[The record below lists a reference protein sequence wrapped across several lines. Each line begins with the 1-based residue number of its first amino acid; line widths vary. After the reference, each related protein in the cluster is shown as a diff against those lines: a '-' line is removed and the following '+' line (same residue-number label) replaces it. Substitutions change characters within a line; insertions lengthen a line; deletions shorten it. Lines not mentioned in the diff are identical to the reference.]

1 MLRTACDQAAHL
13 PDNLVIAVNAS
24 PVQFK
29 NGQFAQSVEAAL
41 NRAGIRGNRIEIEVT
56 EGLLLR
62 NEAVVTTALQHLHEM
77 DVRLAM
83 DDFGTGYSSLGQL
96 ARLPFDKI
104 KIDRSLAGGTEKERA
119 IIRAIA
125 TLGDGI
131 GMATLAEGIETQTQL
146 AYAEADGCNA
156 VQGYLFGKAVPAAD
170 LDGVLDRFAMLQ
182 GAQ

>member
-1 MLRTACDQAAHL
+1 M
-13 PDNLVIAVNAS
+13 
-24 PVQFK
+24 
-29 NGQFAQSVEAAL
+29 
-41 NRAGIRGNRIEIEVT
+41 T

-96 ARLPFDKI
+96 AKLPFDKI
-104 KIDRSLAGGTEKERA
+104 KIDRSLVGGTDRERA

-131 GMATLAEGIETQTQL
+131 GMATLAEGIETKMQL

-156 VQGYLFGKAVPAAD
+156 VQGFLFGKAVPAAD
-170 LDGVLDRFAMLQ
+170 LNAILDRFGLVETSK
-182 GAQ
+182 